1 MFPAL
6 DASPTRRTGTKLH
19 ISQGFPPG
27 RSAAANLVALL
38 KTPNPFRLYCNP
50 SRQSVTR
57 GNPSVICGLK
67 TSQGES
73 GILSLTCTIGQVRIL
88 SFRGEKV
95 FIMGRSCK
103 LFLFVALT
111 SAVVCAPRAS
121 AQGESQGQAP
131 AQTDKKTSKE
141 AAKQRSKR
149 DKELYNELDSQYK
162 KWLNED
168 VIYIIS
174 PEERSSFLHLT
185 TNEERES
192 FIEAFWQRRNPDPDS
207 AENTFK
213 EEHYR
218 RIAYTNEHFSSGI
231 PGWKTDRGRIY
242 IMWGP
247 ADEVQ
252 SHPSGG
258 SYDRPASEGGGETS
272 TYPFEDWRY
281 RYLEG
286 IGENVELEFVDP
298 TMSGEY
304 KLTTDASEKD
314 ALLNVPGAGLTEME
328 SMGLASKTSRFNNT
342 DGTHNASSLGGMTPE
357 TMQEFTRLELYS
369 KIFQAPPVK
378 FKDLEAV
385 VSSRLVRDQV
395 KFQYRTD
402 FLRITSDT
410 VLVPITIQIP
420 TKQLSFTEKNGV
432 QSASV
437 NLFGRITSL
446 SGRIVNTF
454 EDSVRRDVPSAS
466 LQQSLGTAS
475 IYQKAIPLSP
485 GLYRLDIVLKDVN
498 NGNVGVVNTRL
509 AVPRF
514 EDDSLSSSTLIL
526 ADQIQRVS
534 THDIGLGQ
542 FVLGDVKVRPRID
555 ANFSST
561 DQMGVFLQVYNLK
574 VDDKTHKADATV
586 EYRVTKDK
594 DTDPVLKFDIAQ
606 DKLPEHGEELTLEN
620 IITLGS
626 LSPGNYKLEVAVT
639 DNLTKKTITPT
650 TNFTVRAASTPQPQG
665 R

>member
-1 MFPAL
+1 MDRF
-6 DASPTRRTGTKLH
+6 S
-19 ISQGFPPG
+19 
-27 RSAAANLVALL
+27 
-38 KTPNPFRLYCNP
+38 
-50 SRQSVTR
+50 
-57 GNPSVICGLK
+57 
-67 TSQGES
+67 
-73 GILSLTCTIGQVRIL
+73 
-88 SFRGEKV
+88 
-95 FIMGRSCK
+95 K
-103 LFLFVALT
+103 LFLFVAL
-111 SAVVCAPRAS
+111 AGVVVCAPRAS
-121 AQGESQGQAP
+121 AQGESPAGQP
-131 AQTDKKTSKE
+131 TQTDKKAAKD

-168 VIYIIS
+168 VVYIIS
-174 PEERSSFLHLT
+174 PEERSAFLHLQ
-185 TNEERES
+185 TNEEREQ
-192 FIEAFWQRRNPDPDS
+192 FIEQFWQRRNPDPDS

-286 IGENVELEFVDP
+286 IGENVEIEFVDP

-304 KLTTDASEKD
+304 KLTTDPSEKD
-314 ALLNVPGAGLTEME
+314 ALLYVPGAGLTEME

-342 DGTHNASSLGGMTPE
+342 DGTHMAAPMGMTPE
-357 TMQEFTRLELYS
+357 TMQEFSRLELYS
-369 KIFQAPPVK
+369 KIFQPPPVK

-385 VSSRLVRDQV
+385 VTSRLVRDQV

-420 TKQLSFTEKNGV
+420 TKQLSFTQKNGV
-432 QSASV
+432 ESASV

-454 EDSVRRDVPSAS
+454 EDNVRRDVPSAS
-466 LQQSLGTAS
+466 LQQSMATAS

-485 GLYRLDIVLKDVN
+485 GLYRLDIVLKDTN

-555 ANFSST
+555 ANFSAS

-574 VDDKTHKADATV
+574 VDDKTHKADASV

-594 DTDPVLKFDIAQ
+594 ATDPILKFDIAQ

-626 LSPGNYKLEVAVT
+626 LSPGNYKLEVSVT

-650 TNFTVRAASTPQPQG
+650 TNFTVRAAATPQPQG

>member
-1 MFPAL
+1 
-6 DASPTRRTGTKLH
+6 
-19 ISQGFPPG
+19 
-27 RSAAANLVALL
+27 
-38 KTPNPFRLYCNP
+38 
-50 SRQSVTR
+50 
-57 GNPSVICGLK
+57 
-67 TSQGES
+67 
-73 GILSLTCTIGQVRIL
+73 
-88 SFRGEKV
+88 
-95 FIMGRSCK
+95 MGRCGK
-103 LFLFVALT
+103 LFLFAALA
-111 SAVVCAPRAS
+111 AVFVCAPRAS
-121 AQGESQGQAP
+121 AQGEASQQQD
-131 AQTDKKTSKE
+131 QTDKKAAKQ
-141 AAKQRSKR
+141 AAKQRAQR
-149 DKELYNELDSQYK
+149 DKDLYKELDSQYK

-168 VIYIIS
+168 VVYIIS
-174 PEERSSFLHLT
+174 PEERSAFLHLQ
-185 TNEERES
+185 TNEEREQ
-192 FIEAFWQRRNPDPDS
+192 FIEQFWQRRNPDPDS

-247 ADEVQ
+247 ADEVD

-258 SYDRPASEGGGETS
+258 SYDRPSSEGGGETS

-298 TMSGEY
+298 TMTGEY
-304 KLTTDASEKD
+304 KLTTDPSEKD
-314 ALLNVPGAGLTEME
+314 ALLYVPGAGLTQME
-328 SMGLASKTSRFNNT
+328 SMGLASKNDRFNNT
-342 DGTHNASSLGGMTPE
+342 DGTHMAPSIGGGTP
-357 TMQEFTRLELYS
+357 TTLNEFNRLEMYA
-369 KIFQAPPVK
+369 KMQQAPPVK

-385 VSSRLVRDQV
+385 VTSRLVRDQV

-432 QSASV
+432 ESASV

-454 EDSVRRDVPSAS
+454 EDNVRRDVPSAS
-466 LQQSLGTAS
+466 LQQSLATAS

-485 GLYRLDIVLKDVN
+485 GLYRLDIVLKDTN

-542 FVLGDVKVRPRID
+542 FVLGDLKVRPKLD
-555 ANFSST
+555 SSFSSS
-561 DQMGVFLQVYNLK
+561 DSMGVFLQVYNLK
-574 VDDKTHKADATV
+574 TDEKTHKADASV
-586 EYRVTKDK
+586 QFRVTREKES
-594 DTDPVLKFDIAQ
+594 TPVLSFDVPQ
-606 DKLPEHGEELTLEN
+606 NSLPEHGEELTLEN
-620 IITLGS
+620 RITLGS
-626 LSPGNYKLEVAVT
+626 LTPGKYKLEVAIT
-639 DNLTKKTITPT
+639 DNIAKQTITPT
-650 TNFTVRAASTPQPQG
+650 ADFTVKGNGTPAAPAPVAPAQQQ
-665 R
+665 